1 MSHTHIMSLVKV
13 LKGLSKKQQRA
24 TFIEMSVYGPMLAF
38 QPQTEIPNPAP
49 SGEISLWFKKML
61 FNDGITA
68 HQEV

>member
-49 SGEISLWFKKML
+49 SGEISL
-61 FNDGITA
+61 
-68 HQEV
+68 